1 MQEAKKYFVGK
12 KEKKKKK
19 GQNLWILFTD
29 KNYSK
34 SRENLVASIAIK
46 ENQKLLTL

>member
-19 GQNLWILFTD
+19 GIFGY
-29 KNYSK
+29 YSLTK
-34 SRENLVASIAIK
+34 II
-46 ENQKLLTL
+46 QK